1 MLTAVA
7 AVANGGTLVTPHVVK
22 EITSTDENGKTTVVK
37 SIESGVKRQVI
48 SKETSEKMCAL
59 LADAVKTG
67 SGKNAYVKGYR
78 VAGKTGTSEKLATE
92 STTGEEEYIASFI
105 GFAPA
110 DDPQIA
116 ILVMLDEPNG
126 SEYFGGLTAAPTAGK
141 ILSDVLPY
149 LEITP
154 KYTDEELDSL
164 DTTVPAVSGL
174 TTEQAVNAVKESGLS
189 YKIVGGEGTVEYQM
203 PKSGTPIPRTG
214 TVVLHTNGKEPS
226 ATITVPDI
234 TNMSV
239 AGAQKMI
246 TNYGLNL
253 RAVGNEST
261 KSTALITSQEPAAGT
276 VVESGTVITAYYKN
290 YNDVSN

>member
-1 MLTAVA
+1 M
-7 AVANGGTLVTPHVVK
+7 
-22 EITSTDENGKTTVVK
+22 
-37 SIESGVKRQVI
+37 
-48 SKETSEKMCAL
+48 
-59 LADAVKTG
+59 
-67 SGKNAYVKGYR
+67 
-78 VAGKTGTSEKLATE
+78 
-92 STTGEEEYIASFI
+92 
-105 GFAPA
+105 
-110 DDPQIA
+110 
-116 ILVMLDEPNG
+116 
-126 SEYFGGLTAAPTAGK
+126 
-141 ILSDVLPY
+141 
-149 LEITP
+149 
-154 KYTDEELDSL
+154 
-164 DTTVPAVSGL
+164 
-174 TTEQAVNAVKESGLS
+174 KESGLS

-214 TVVLHTNGKEPS
+214 TVVLYTNGKEPS